1 MNFLKFFDLR
11 VFTFAFTLWG
21 YGIISFLASDP
32 VTTQLVTVPYRAI
45 VLVLNLCLI
54 VVNFGLIKIKARY
67 GLSTPVKTLADKKI
81 SILLIIFIILYSIR
95 VLYDTTGSGSAAENP
110 GTFLLLWFPIT
121 LIPSINFLHIDFS
134 KSNKYLI
141 YSWIFLCVIGAGI
154 LLLNPSQSEQFAT
167 LGGRLSNL
175 ALNPIALGN
184 YAASLALISLHV
196 SLNKKKVLHSLLGK
210 FSKIAFPATAAI
222 GVIGVFLSG
231 SRSPLISLLIC
242 ALILLLTSSKKTKM
256 GLKFVVTLLLIIG
269 LFGFGVSFALEQGSG
284 SIERIFATEE
294 EFSGT
299 SRFAGT
305 EHSRLYL
312 YSLVLEKVEKYPLF
326 GFGLELP
333 DGLGYPH
340 NLILESFLALGI
352 VGGLMFIIL
361 QIYML
366 FQAFALLKHKN
377 SYKAAWGWLGILFIQ
392 YFIASMSSGSIYGSY
407 VLWYLMFAVLVIV
420 NTDDIQ
426 FSRIEQEQ
434 HFLNEPEYRRFT
446 PS

>member
-1 MNFLKFFDLR
+1 
-11 VFTFAFTLWG
+11 
-21 YGIISFLASDP
+21 
-32 VTTQLVTVPYRAI
+32 
-45 VLVLNLCLI
+45 
-54 VVNFGLIKIKARY
+54 
-67 GLSTPVKTLADKKI
+67 
-81 SILLIIFIILYSIR
+81 
-95 VLYDTTGSGSAAENP
+95 
-110 GTFLLLWFPIT
+110 
-121 LIPSINFLHIDFS
+121 
-134 KSNKYLI
+134 
-141 YSWIFLCVIGAGI
+141 
-154 LLLNPSQSEQFAT
+154 
-167 LGGRLSNL
+167 
-175 ALNPIALGN
+175 
-184 YAASLALISLHV
+184 
-196 SLNKKKVLHSLLGK
+196 
-210 FSKIAFPATAAI
+210 
-222 GVIGVFLSG
+222 
-231 SRSPLISLLIC
+231 
-242 ALILLLTSSKKTKM
+242 LTSSQKTKM

-294 EFSGT
+294 ELSGT
-299 SRFAGT
+299 SRFSGT
-305 EHSRLYL
+305 ENSRLYL
-312 YSLVLEKVEKYPLF
+312 YSLVLEKVEKNPLF

-352 VGGLMFIIL
+352 LGGLMFIIL

-420 NTDDIQ
+420 NTDDVQ

>member
-1 MNFLKFFDLR
+1 MNFFKFFNPR
-11 VFTFAFTLWG
+11 IFTFSFTLWG
-21 YGIISFLASDP
+21 YGIISFLASDSL
-32 VTTQLVTVPYRAI
+32 TTQLITVPYRAI
-45 VLVLNLCLI
+45 VLFLNLCLI
-54 VVNFGLIKIKARY
+54 VINLDLIKIKARY
-67 GLSTPVKTLADKKI
+67 GLSTPIKSLTNKRI
-81 SILLIIFIILYSIR
+81 SILFVTFIIFYSIR
-95 VLYDTTGSGSAAENP
+95 VLYDTTGSGSTAENP

-121 LIPSINFLHIDFS
+121 LIPAINFLYIDFS

-141 YSWIFLCVIGAGI
+141 YSWIFLCIIGAGI
-154 LLLNPSQSEQFAT
+154 LSLSPSQSEQFASQ
-167 LGGRLSNL
+167 GGRLSNL

-184 YAASLALISLHV
+184 YAGSLVLLALFISLNQKAV
-196 SLNKKKVLHSLLGK
+196 FSGLVGK
-210 FSKIAFPATAAI
+210 FSKIVFPATAAI
-222 GVIGVFLSG
+222 GVAGVFLSG
-231 SRSPLISLLIC
+231 SRGPLISLLIC
-242 ALILLLTSSKKTKM
+242 VLILFLTSSQKTKM

-294 EFSGT
+294 ELSGT
-299 SRFAGT
+299 SRFSGT
-305 EHSRLYL
+305 ENSRLYL
-312 YSLVLEKVEKYPLF
+312 YSLVLEKVEKNPLF

-352 VGGLMFIIL
+352 LGGLMFIIL

-420 NTDDIQ
+420 NTDDVQ

>member
-1 MNFLKFFDLR
+1 MNFLKIFDLR
-11 VFTFAFTLWG
+11 IFTFAFTLWG

-45 VLVLNLCLI
+45 VLFLNLCLI
-54 VVNFGLIKIKARY
+54 VVNLGLVKIKARY
-67 GLSTPVKTLADKKI
+67 NLSTPVKSLANKRI
-81 SILLIIFIILYSIR
+81 SILLVTFIIFYSIR

-121 LIPSINFLHIDFS
+121 LIPAINFLHIDFS

-141 YSWIFLCVIGAGI
+141 YSWIFLCIIGAGI
-154 LLLNPSQSEQFAT
+154 LLLNPSQSEQFT
-167 LGGRLSNL
+167 SFGGRLSNL

-184 YAASLALISLHV
+184 YANSLTLISLYV
-196 SLNKKKVLHSLLGK
+196 SLNKKEVLHGLLGK
-210 FSKIAFPATAAI
+210 FSKIAFPVTAAI

-242 ALILLLTSSKKTKM
+242 TLILFLTSSQKTKM
-256 GLKFVVTLLLIIG
+256 GLKFVVMLLFIAG
-269 LFGFGVSFALEQGSG
+269 LFGLGVSFALEQGSG

-294 EFSGT
+294 EISGT

-312 YSLVLEKVEKYPLF
+312 YSLALEKVEKHPLL

-361 QIYML
+361 QTYTL
-366 FQAFALLKHKN
+366 FQAVALLKHKN
-377 SYKAAWGWLGILFIQ
+377 SFKAAWGWLGILFIQ
-392 YFIASMSSGSIYGSY
+392 YFIVSMSSGAIYGSY
-407 VLWYLMFAVLVIV
+407 ILWYLMFAVLVV
-420 NTDDIQ
+420 ANTDDMQ
-426 FSRIEQEQ
+426 FSRIEKE
-434 HFLNEPEYRRFT
+434 HYPLNKPEYHRFK